1 LYLAKALSLGLR
13 LTANMI
19 GYLISIICL
28 IFLLININGF
38 LHLNTV
44 DITDLII
51 SLSLF
56 SAFLL
61 NKSINLDILN
71 NLSKKGYPSSQVY
84 FNADTD
90 KLDIIKDNKGK
101 TGIYLWT
108 HISSG
113 KTYVGSSIDLSKRL
127 NSYYSLSYLTRRNKS
142 YICNALSH
150 HGYSAFSFTIL
161 EYIDLTGLSKD
172 QIRKF
177 ILEREQHYINEI
189 APEPQ
194 GARSPLF

>member
-1 LYLAKALSLGLR
+1 
-13 LTANMI
+13 M
-19 GYLISIICL
+19 
-28 IFLLININGF
+28 LLININGS

-56 SAFLL
+56 PAFLL

-71 NLSKKGYPSSQVY
+71 NLPKKGYPSSQVY
-84 FNADTD
+84 LNADTD

-113 KTYVGSSIDLSKRL
+113 NTYVGSSIDLSKRL
-127 NSYYSLSYLTRRNKS
+127 NSYYSLSYLTRRNRS
-142 YICNALSH
+142 YICNALSN
-150 HGYSAFSFTIL
+150 HGYSAFSFTII
-161 EYIDLTGLSKD
+161 EYIDLSGLSKD

-177 ILEREQHYINEI
+177 ILEREQH
-189 APEPQ
+189 
-194 GARSPLF
+194 